1 MVMFLNLENTI
12 SIFLRFLYS
21 GGKKKT
27 HEWAKITATEIM
39 KLPYPETR
47 IKYHGVLM

>member
-1 MVMFLNLENTI
+1 MI

-21 GGKKKT
+21 GEKKT

-39 KLPYPETR
+39 KLSYPETR